1 MHYFD
6 SKDLEDLSKIYR
18 LNLINSIMNV
28 VILFWFLFFLSI
40 YCYFFRQEKQ
50 PQNQKIPIDE
60 REVNL

>member
-1 MHYFD
+1 
-6 SKDLEDLSKIYR
+6 
-18 LNLINSIMNV
+18 MNV